1 MGVVADRIQSWKG
14 GDKLVEA
21 VRESVSAQELRE
33 RLSALGVPLDIDP
46 DECARRNHQLVETV
60 SSQIEK
66 LRLAWW
72 LKSAASEQYGEWRG
86 DADKYR
92 AAAAERL
99 SNDGFTRVWSEAEVF
114 ELLSSSSLHEGLAEF
129 LSAMSSSS
137 DLASLQSALHL
148 LAEELAGAEGRLI
161 NLKAESNRRR
171 NIVKVC
177 DEDFD
182 SSEDN
187 LGQLWCF
194 LKSRIPDESI
204 AKSQPLDLGKTMAL
218 TPFKASR
225 GRASADSPRQPPK
238 KQQQRQPKSIDELV
252 GLAGET
258 FVYRKLQQKYGS
270 YVVSSST
277 WVSENSRHVFPHNQA
292 DNGRG
297 CDFAFTANGKLLRVE
312 VKSSAGDDEAFTL
325 GSSEI
330 RLAMELGTRG
340 KRRREIFVLVHVNNA
355 LSTAPTAVVL
365 PNPYDP
371 KYAAMFSIE
380 EADARVRYRAKN

>member
-1 MGVVADRIQSWKG
+1 
-14 GDKLVEA
+14 
-21 VRESVSAQELRE
+21 
-33 RLSALGVPLDIDP
+33 
-46 DECARRNHQLVETV
+46 
-60 SSQIEK
+60 
-66 LRLAWW
+66 
-72 LKSAASEQYGEWRG
+72 
-86 DADKYR
+86 
-92 AAAAERL
+92 
-99 SNDGFTRVWSEAEVF
+99 
-114 ELLSSSSLHEGLAEF
+114 
-129 LSAMSSSS
+129 MSSSS

-238 KQQQRQPKSIDELV
+238 KQQRQPKSIDELV
-252 GLAGET
+252 GLAGEI